1 VAAFAGM
8 TYRFPVA
15 RSANTTLMSSEVA
28 IDRDI
33 TSTGWIEAILLLRE
47 RNYFLAFVQRQGY
60 RNPLTESIIMVN
72 RHL

>member
-1 VAAFAGM
+1 MNALPA
-8 TYRFPVA
+8 Y
-15 RSANTTLMSSEVA
+15 TTLMSSEVA